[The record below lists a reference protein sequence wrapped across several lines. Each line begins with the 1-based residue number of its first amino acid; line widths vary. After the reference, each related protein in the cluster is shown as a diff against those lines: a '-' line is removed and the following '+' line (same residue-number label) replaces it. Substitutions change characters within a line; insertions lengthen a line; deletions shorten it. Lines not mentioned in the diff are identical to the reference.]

1 MSVRAV
7 RTFGVHNTGPDLTNQ
22 NMTTLNTGSQSSIQA
37 SARLWIAITTSAVL
51 TVAVLLMLPAA
62 RGRWRTFG
70 HLRHAV
76 RSHHLAFIATA
87 FIIVAGV
94 CVYLLSQM
102 VVVKAKVHESC
113 DPLEFSARRLPEF
126 VQQNRSSKALVEF
139 RRHFGDILSV
149 EYPDSLSKAVAIR
162 HWVRRQQSQ
171 DRRIWSKPAKAPHED
186 PRRLLE
192 EQRSGIPGSCRRF
205 CYILTGALLSAGFDA
220 RVVSFT
226 GSLFRRGAGRHVVVE
241 VLIEELHK
249 WILLDPTFDT
259 LVLVDG
265 RLASA
270 LELNEAVVGGRL
282 DAITFERNG
291 SSLAPHPKPEI
302 YGHYCRHLF
311 MAMSN
316 AIFDGYSVRFLG
328 RKRISFLHYSREAAY
343 PRLRKQLLLGAG
355 GSGVFLSIVFW
366 AWTLLSLIPD

>member
-1 MSVRAV
+1 M
-7 RTFGVHNTGPDLTNQ
+7 TILNPGP
-22 NMTTLNTGSQSSIQA
+22 QSFLQA
-37 SARLWIAITTSAVL
+37 SARRWVVIANLAFLSI
-51 TVAVLLMLPAA
+51 AVLLMLPGA
-62 RGRWRTFG
+62 RGRWRAFH

-76 RSHHLAFIATA
+76 ASHHLALIATA
-87 FIIVAGV
+87 LIVFACV
-94 CVYLLSQM
+94 CIYFLSQM
-102 VVVKAKVHESC
+102 VVVKAKVHDSV

-126 VQQNRSSKALVEF
+126 VQQNRNSKSLVEF
-139 RRHFGDILSV
+139 RGYLDALLSL

-171 DRRIWSKPAKAPHED
+171 DERVWSTTVKVNHED

-226 GSLFRRGAGRHVVVE
+226 SALSRRGVRRHVVVE
-241 VLIEELHK
+241 VLIEELNK
-249 WILLDPTFDT
+249 WVLLDPTFDT
-259 LVLVDG
+259 LVLIDG

-282 DAITFERNG
+282 DAIAFERNG
-291 SSLAPHPKPEI
+291 STLAPNPEPEI
-302 YGHYCRHLF
+302 YGRYCRHLF

-316 AIFDGYSVRFLG
+316 AIFDGYTVRFLG
-328 RKRISFLHYSREAAY
+328 RKRMSFLHYSREATY
-343 PRLRKQLLLGAG
+343 PQLRKQLLLGAG
-355 GSGVFLSIVFW
+355 GGGVLLSMLFW
-366 AWTLLSLIPD
+366 TWTVLSLIPG